1 MERVALEAQSRTLT
15 GKKVKQL
22 RAQHLIPAV
31 VYGPDTPSKGIQVE
45 ERALKRALQQA
56 GSTALIDLNVDD
68 TDKPDVVLARDIQS
82 DILTSRFLH
91 VDFYQVRLTEKVR
104 TSPPLEIV
112 GESPLVK
119 AGAAVLVQIL
129 NQVEVE
135 CLPTDLISSIPVDVS
150 VLEHLDDSINVS
162 DLVVPP
168 GITILADP
176 DDTVA
181 SVVPP
186 RAALAE
192 EVEEVELEEGE
203 LEGIAAEDEGEV
215 AAEAED

>member
-1 MERVALEAQSRTLT
+1 MERVELKAQSRAIT

-22 RAQHLIPAV
+22 REQFLIPAV
-31 VYGPDTPSKGIQVE
+31 IYGPDTLSKSIQIE
-45 ERALKRALQQA
+45 ERELSRALQQA
-56 GSTALIDLNVDD
+56 GSTALIDLKIDN
-68 TDKPDVVLARDIQS
+68 TGKANVVLARDIQR
-82 DILTSRFLH
+82 DILTSRFQH
-91 VDFYQVRLTEKVR
+91 VDFYVVRLTEKVR
-104 TSPPLEIV
+104 TSPPLELV

-135 CLPTDLISSIPVDVS
+135 CLPTDLVNSIPVDIS
-150 VLEHLDDSINVS
+150 VLEHLDDSINIS

-186 RAALAE
+186 RAVLAE
-192 EVEEVELEEGE
+192 EVEEVEMEEGE
-203 LEGIAAEDEGEV
+203 MEGVIGLDAEGEEVAED
-215 AAEAED
+215 

>member
-1 MERVALEAQSRTLT
+1 MERVELRAQSRTMT

-22 RAQHLIPAV
+22 REHFMIPAV
-31 VYGPDTPSKGIQVE
+31 IYGPDTLAKSIQIE
-45 ERALKRALQQA
+45 ERDLSKALQQA
-56 GSTALIDLNVDD
+56 GSTALIDLRIDD
-68 TDKPDVVLARDIQS
+68 ISKPNVVLARDIQR
-82 DILTSRFLH
+82 DILTSRFQH

-104 TSPPLEIV
+104 TSPRLEIV

-119 AGAAVLVQIL
+119 AGSAVLVQIL

-135 CLPTDLISSIPVDVS
+135 CLPTDLVNSIPVDVS
-150 VLEHLDDSINVS
+150 VLVHLDDSINIS

-192 EVEEVELEEGE
+192 EAEVVEEVEVEGF
-203 LEGIAAEDEGEV
+203 IAPYDEGEE
-215 AAEAED
+215 AAQED